1 MDSII
6 ILFIH
11 FSSSSLL
18 RVVNIQIINGL
29 QGVIGLSTTV
39 STWLPYQHLGRIYH
53 SNEPSLLLSSALLLP
68 YYYYYE
74 LLYVIIIII
83 FFYFYYST
91 TILTSTSHDKYD
103 WLRTHR
109 THVVSKKMLVLIG
122 MSEIGTLG
130 PQRDEKVPM

>member
-6 ILFIH
+6 ILFII
-11 FSSSSLL
+11 FLL

-53 SNEPSLLLSSALLLP
+53 SNEPSLLLSSALLP

-74 LLYVIIIII
+74 LLYVISIII

-109 THVVSKKMLVLIG
+109 THAVSKKMLVLIG